1 MDQNRQ
7 INISLNLFDILISL
21 SLIIL
26 NDLTLNLPPDIFNLF
41 LVMSFITVLVSLV
54 CDAYDEILLQVAT
67 SCFNIGVFAY
77 FISIVLINTIEN

>member
-1 MDQNRQ
+1 MDQN
-7 INISLNLFDILISL
+7 ISLSLNLFDILFSL

-54 CDAYDEILLQVAT
+54 CDGYDEILLQVAT
-67 SCFNIGVFAY
+67 SCFNIGLFGY